1 MSTRRIL
8 SLWFPRMAAERAQ
21 RLRRMAIARPLAI
34 VGQRHQAQV
43 IVSLNIE
50 AEAEGLTLGQSLRD
64 ATALCADLQTLP
76 EDAQGDRAFLAALG
90 RWAGKFSP
98 WIAED
103 PPDALIVDLTGAA
116 HLFGGEDG
124 VLAQVA
130 QDCADLGLSLRA
142 AVADTRGAAWA
153 LARYAGACAL
163 ANRSGNDIRQEAR
176 ATRSRAAPR
185 NRTRLPASGTAAPP
199 SGVIAAPG
207 TMRQAL
213 APLPIAALRLPPE
226 TIEALGALGLTR
238 IRDIAGLPRAA
249 LARRFGPEVLLRLDQ
264 AFGTLPEPV
273 NPAADA
279 LHLAVR
285 ITFPDPIGLFDDVM
299 AGIDRLL
306 PALCARLRATG
317 RGLRLLRVEAQRS
330 DGRRLWADIPLARPT
345 DNPESLRPLIAMK
358 VEGFEAGFGFDRL
371 RLEALDSEALP
382 QVQHGGP
389 LPPATKGSAALTTEP
404 ANQTRLEDLLS
415 RLSTRLGQDVV
426 LRLHPAE
433 SHVPEKTFSILAA
446 AWAAPATGAWPAPR
460 APRPMVLFRPEPVRA
475 PEDRTPPAAFRWRGR
490 DLTLRMAVG
499 PERILPEWWLDD
511 PDWRIG
517 PRDYWR
523 VEVTG
528 GDRLWLFYAH
538 GAEISGGW
546 FCHGSFG

>member
-213 APLPIAALRLPPE
+213 APLPIAALRLPPA

-389 LPPATKGSAALTTEP
+389 LPPATKGSAALATEP

>member
-21 RLRRMAIARPLAI
+21 RLRRIALARPLAI

-43 IVSLNIE
+43 LVSLNAE

-64 ATALCADLQTLP
+64 ATALCANLQTLS
-76 EDAQGDRAFLAALG
+76 EDAEGDRAFLAALR
-90 RWAGKFSP
+90 RWGGKFSP
-98 WIAED
+98 WVAED
-103 PPDALIVDLTGAA
+103 PPDALIIDLTGAA

-213 APLPIAALRLPPE
+213 APLPIAALRLPPA

-238 IRDIAGLPRAA
+238 VQDIAGLPRAA
-249 LARRFGPEVLLRLDQ
+249 LARRFGTEALLRLDQ

-330 DGRRLWADIPLARPT
+330 DGRRLWADIPLARAT

-371 RLEALDSEALP
+371 RLEALESEALP
-382 QVQHGGP
+382 QVQHSGP
-389 LPPATKGSAALTTEP
+389 LPPAAKGSAALTTEP
-404 ANQTRLEDLLS
+404 AGHTRLEDLLS

-433 SHVPEKTFSILAA
+433 SHVPEKTFSILSA

-511 PDWRIG
+511 PDWRSG

>member
-1 MSTRRIL
+1 
-8 SLWFPRMAAERAQ
+8 MAAERAQ

-213 APLPIAALRLPPE
+213 APLPIAALRLPPA

>member
-213 APLPIAALRLPPE
+213 APLPIAALRLPPA